1 MLKNI
6 FVYISLILPL
16 AAFGQFDQL
25 GSEKNDTTKKPT
37 DQGLARQFAIRTVF
51 ALEDSFLFKP
61 AKFSHIDTALNDFD
75 LIDDNVKNGRY
86 FQRINNYGS
95 AAFNLEFA
103 PIRKPGFTLGL
114 NAHQQYNI
122 KANELRYYDTYTPY
136 SQFKYVQGDGELQI
150 LDIFHSQNI
159 SEQWNIAITYRSLKS
174 SGFYEQEAN
183 RLTNVA
189 FHSKYQNEKGNYRLL
204 AYAIF
209 NTSDLNENGGI
220 ENLEFFGAPGF
231 QTFIARTSQDNFLD
245 ANYLVKNVEYGI
257 RQFLYLGNQD
267 SFEVKG
273 FGKTARYVPRAYF
286 SHKLTYTRNSA
297 QFNTADT
304 SNVNYFRNN
313 YTFITNA
320 INEHIEHREVSNELA
335 FGLYLNKREILEGD
349 SSNIAKPY
357 AEQVFYGGVDFK
369 LGRAGFWGLE
379 RLTFQPPEDL
389 IKWWGYGNLH
399 LFGNLSK
406 RLTPVTHFKGYINY
420 VTLGT
425 QFSDYDADLRVR
437 QVLFKKLVLSPFL
450 KTQAVSPMFTQNVY
464 VSTHSRWNNDFRK
477 EFNNSLGA
485 TLSYGQNTSI
495 TVTANRSDNFI
506 FFDTIARPVQSEI
519 GINYF
524 QVKLKKDLHLGKWHF
539 ENEIAW
545 QQING
550 DSPYQVPEILARIN
564 WYFQTPMFKKVLNL
578 RIGFRAWYYS
588 AYKGLNYMPGLG
600 VYNVQEDRT
609 VGGYP
614 WVDAYITA
622 NVKKFNG
629 FLKFTHVNDGFW
641 GYQYEMLPNYPM
653 APRALRMGVAWRFY
667 D

>member
-6 FVYISLILPL
+6 FVYISIFLPV
-16 AAFGQFDQL
+16 AAFGQFEQL
-25 GSEKNDTTKKPT
+25 GAEKNDTTKKLT
-37 DQGLARQFAIRTVF
+37 DQGLVKQFAIRTVF

-61 AKFSHIDTALNDFD
+61 AKFSLIDTTLNNFD
-75 LIDDNVKNGRY
+75 LIDDNIKEGRY

-95 AAFNLEFA
+95 AAFNLEFE

-114 NAHQQYNI
+114 RAHEQYNI
-122 KANELRYYDTYTPY
+122 KSDQLRYYDSYTPY
-136 SQFKYVQGDGELQI
+136 SQFKYVQGDGELQK
-150 LDIFHSQNI
+150 LDLFHSQSI

-174 SGFYEQEAN
+174 TGFYEQEAN

-204 AYAIF
+204 AYSIF

-220 ENLEFFGAPGF
+220 DNLEFFGAPGF
-231 QTFIARTSQDNFLD
+231 QTLIARTSQNNFLD

-257 RQFLYLGNQD
+257 RQFLYLGQED
-267 SFEVKG
+267 SFEIED
-273 FGKTARYVPRAYF
+273 FGKSTRYVPRAYI
-286 SHKLTYTRNSA
+286 SHKLTYTRNSSK
-297 QFNTADT
+297 FNTSD
-304 SNVNYFRNN
+304 VGFFRNN
-313 YTFITNA
+313 YSFIDGELLEN
-320 INEHIEHREVSNELA
+320 IEHRELSNEIG
-335 FGLYLNKREILEGD
+335 FGLFLNKREILEGD
-349 SSNIAKPY
+349 SNNIAKPY
-357 AEQVFYGGVDFK
+357 AEQVFYGGVDFR

-389 IKWWGYGNLH
+389 IKCWGYGNLH

-406 RLTPVTHFKGYINY
+406 SLTPVTHFKGHINY
-420 VTLGT
+420 VALGA
-425 QFSDYDADLRVR
+425 QFSDYNADLQVR

-450 KTQAVSPMFTQNVY
+450 RTQAVSPMFTQNVY

-485 TLSYGQNTSI
+485 TLSYGENTSI

-506 FFDTIARPVQSEI
+506 YFDTIAQPFQSEI

-524 QVKLKKDLHLGKWHF
+524 QVKIKKNLHLRKWHF
-539 ENEIAW
+539 ENEISW
-545 QQING
+545 QQIND

-564 WYFQTPMFKKVLNL
+564 WYFQTPMFKEVLNL

-588 AYKGLNYMPGLG
+588 AYRGLNYMPGLG
-600 VYNVQEDRT
+600 VFHVQQEKT

-614 WVDAYITA
+614 WLDVYITA

-667 D
+667 N